1 MSADSDRIGKFI
13 RMLGSSADAEVL
25 KAARDLASELKADGF
40 DLHTLA
46 AAWETERERHRGP
59 RPTSL
64 SPVDWVEVETTI
76 TRYADGKTTMK
87 MSAVLRA
94 VHTAVPAIEAV
105 RPESERV
112 EVNNGVILYVIST
125 LRRLGFTPSPSWL
138 EFHRTEPDLLTRATE
153 DQQAT
158 AKPARVGASLARRL
172 RRRPRPT
179 PLSPIDWVEVEAA
192 ITRYADGKTTVEM
205 SAVLGA
211 VQTAVPAIEADR
223 PESER
228 VKVNNEVVLHVIS
241 TLRRLGFTSS
251 PSWLE
256 FHRTEPDVIA
266 PARAGIISASA
277 GRRWRRPWP
286 RAK

>member
-1 MSADSDRIGKFI
+1 MPADSDRIGKFI
-13 RMLGSSADAEVL
+13 RMLGSPADAEVL
-25 KAARDLASELKADGF
+25 KAARDLVSELKADGF

-46 AAWETERERHRGP
+46 AAWETERERQRGP
-59 RPTSL
+59 RPTPL
-64 SPVDWVEVETTI
+64 SPVDWVEAEAGI
-76 TRYADGKTTMK
+76 TRYADGKTTVK

-94 VHTAVPAIEAV
+94 VRTAVPAIKAD

-112 EVNNGVILYVIST
+112 EVNNAVVLFVISRM
-125 LRRLGFTPSPSWL
+125 RRLGFTPTPSWL

-158 AKPARVGASLARRL
+158 AKPARVGASAARRPW
-172 RRRPRPT
+172 RRPRPT
-179 PLSPIDWVEVEAA
+179 PLSPVDWVEVEAA
-192 ITRYADGKTTVEM
+192 ITRYAGGKTTVEM
-205 SAVLGA
+205 SAALRA
-211 VQTAVPAIEADR
+211 VHTAVPAIEADR

-241 TLRRLGFTSS
+241 TLRRLGFTPS

-266 PARAGIISASA
+266 PARAGTISAP
-277 GRRWRRPWP
+277 GG